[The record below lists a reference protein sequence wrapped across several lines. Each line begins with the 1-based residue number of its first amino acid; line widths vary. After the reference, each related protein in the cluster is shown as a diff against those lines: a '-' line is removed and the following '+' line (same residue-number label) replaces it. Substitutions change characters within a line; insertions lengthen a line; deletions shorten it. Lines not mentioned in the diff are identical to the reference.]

1 MIVKST
7 HKPYTFYLFR
17 DDNTEV
23 EFKKRTGEHAR
34 VVGDYKF
41 SALDKKCVRNYFN
54 KKHIYKS

>member
-7 HKPYTFYLFR
+7 HKTYTFYLFR

-23 EFKKRTGEHAR
+23 EFKKRTGEPAR
-34 VVGDYKF
+34 IVGDYKF
-41 SALDKKCVRNYFN
+41 SASDKEYIKNYFN